1 MNFNNYSLYLEN
13 IMRTSSFG
21 SNLRQKGKVRD
32 STEVHL
38 IELFIVSEIFI
49 PCTSKEIILLGIWEW
64 AKWFASLIF
73 SYLPGKWNGFS

>member
-1 MNFNNYSLYLEN
+1 MNFNNYSLYPEN
-13 IMRTSSFG
+13 IMRT
-21 SNLRQKGKVRD
+21 SNLRQKGKVRG

-64 AKWFASLIF
+64 DKWFASLIF